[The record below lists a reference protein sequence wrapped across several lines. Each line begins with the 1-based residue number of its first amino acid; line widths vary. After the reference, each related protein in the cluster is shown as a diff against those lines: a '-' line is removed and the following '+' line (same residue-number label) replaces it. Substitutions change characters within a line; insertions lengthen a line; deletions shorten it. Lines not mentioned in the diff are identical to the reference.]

1 MARRIRFADVRLDF
15 NDGSGSEDAAGV
27 MDQDLAEQIPRDLQ
41 RRPGIEGARQLH
53 R

>member
-1 MARRIRFADVRLDF
+1 
-15 NDGSGSEDAAGV
+15 